1 MMTVKNKK
9 LQNTTKI
16 SELEPELLG
25 YIQSKNPAAQ
35 ETDEI
40 TYRQVLDYRYAYINQ
55 LLSEEMNATAAFNE
69 NYHEKIQRKDLQTK
83 NLNKALAK
91 QETFGDKIA
100 DKIAEFG
107 GSWPFIIT
115 FIVFLLAWIVLNAT
129 GLFFKPFD
137 KYPFILLNLA
147 LSCLAALQAPIIMMS
162 QNRAAERDRAQADND
177 YEVNVKA
184 EVEID
189 SLHQKLDYLM
199 MTKWQHII
207 QLQQLQVELLTFLQE
222 AEDEELA
229 DEA

>member
-16 SELEPELLG
+16 SELELELLG

-55 LLSEEMNATAAFNE
+55 LLSEEMNATEAFNE